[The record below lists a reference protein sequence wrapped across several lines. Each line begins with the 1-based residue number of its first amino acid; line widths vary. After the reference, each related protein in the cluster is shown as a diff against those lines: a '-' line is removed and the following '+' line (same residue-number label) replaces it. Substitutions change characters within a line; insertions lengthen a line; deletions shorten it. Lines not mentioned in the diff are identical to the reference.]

1 MILTILALA
10 PILVG
15 LVLMALPH
23 LLPESSASQVRK
35 VSRNICMGVALALLA
50 ISTWAAASSLSDVDW
65 MSIAFGQY
73 ELENKPFELI
83 PQIGVSWHVGADAL
97 SLPMVWLTALVVPL
111 SMLVEWIH
119 VVP

>member
-10 PILVG
+10 PIAVG

-23 LLPESSASQVRK
+23 LLPEDYSAQVKR

-50 ISTWAAASSLSDVDW
+50 ISTWAAAASLSDIDW

-73 ELENKPFELI
+73 ELENTP
-83 PQIGVSWHVGADAL
+83 VSYTHL
-97 SLPMVWLTALVVPL
+97 TLPTKA
-111 SMLVEWIH
+111 
-119 VVP
+119 